1 MYIQWFPGH
10 MTKAMRMLEQSVGI
24 SDCIIYVLDA
34 RAVASS
40 FNPKFDALIGSRPVL
55 YVLNK
60 CDMVEP
66 AQLKEWE
73 RRLASEGKSA
83 VSMDSTSGKFRSI
96 CISRLLDINSRVLD
110 KYKSKGVNKC
120 IRAMVVGVPNTG
132 KSTLINCLS
141 GSKRAAT
148 GNKAGVTRGK
158 QWISLSA
165 GIDLLD
171 TPGTL
176 PPAFE
181 DNVKA
186 VHLAMIGSVKEE
198 VLDISE
204 LALETIAFF
213 RQNADIRFTGR
224 YKIDGFCDS
233 DLATLEA
240 IAVKRGFILGK
251 DNIDYER
258 ASRAII
264 DDLRKLRIGK
274 VMLDKA

>member
-1 MYIQWFPGH
+1 M
-10 MTKAMRMLEQSVGI
+10 VG
-24 SDCIIYVLDA
+24 
-34 RAVASS
+34 
-40 FNPKFDALIGSRPVL
+40 
-55 YVLNK
+55 
-60 CDMVEP
+60 
-66 AQLKEWE
+66 
-73 RRLASEGKSA
+73 
-83 VSMDSTSGKFRSI
+83 
-96 CISRLLDINSRVLD
+96 
-110 KYKSKGVNKC
+110 
-120 IRAMVVGVPNTG
+120 GVPNTG

-213 RQNADIRFTGR
+213 RQNADIRFIDR